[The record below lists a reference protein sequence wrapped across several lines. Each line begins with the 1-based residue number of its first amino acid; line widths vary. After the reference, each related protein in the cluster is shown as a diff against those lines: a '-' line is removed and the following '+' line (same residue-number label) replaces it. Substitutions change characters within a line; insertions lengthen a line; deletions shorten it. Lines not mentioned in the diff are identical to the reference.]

1 MSQALEEAKRLA
13 ATCQAVEQGA
23 VAWALI
29 AIAEELQEIKNINHL
44 IYEQTF
50 QGINVFNREG

>member
-1 MSQALEEAKRLA
+1 MSQALEEARRLA
-13 ATCQAVEQGA
+13 GSENSAI
-23 VAWALI
+23 AWALI
-29 AIAEELQEIKNINHL
+29 AIAIELQEIKNINHL

>member
-1 MSQALEEAKRLA
+1 MSQTLEEAKRLA
-13 ATCQAVEQGA
+13 STEGNAI
-23 VAWALI
+23 AWALI

-50 QGINVFNREG
+50 QGINVFNRNS